1 MNDCIMTSVFREVL
15 DFFQYI
21 GIYDV
26 VLPFLLTF
34 TVVFAILEKTKVLGT
49 DKLGDR
55 KVTKKNLNSMVAFCV
70 GFFVIASSR
79 LVEIMTQVSAH
90 MFVLLLLSV
99 FFLMLVGSFY
109 AEGDEPFSLSDPWK
123 LLFTIIMFVGIVCI
137 FLMAIKTEDG
147 TPWLTWILNY
157 VVKNFNSA
165 AVASII
171 LIILI
176 IGFMFWVVR
185 DPSEKSA
192 KSS

>member
-1 MNDCIMTSVFREVL
+1 MASVFREVL

-49 DKLGDR
+49 DMLGDR
-55 KVTKKNLNSMVAFCV
+55 RITKKNLNSMVAFCV

-79 LVEIMTQVSAH
+79 LVEIMTQVSSQ
-90 MFVLLLLSV
+90 MVVLLLLSV

-109 AEGDEPFSLSDPWK
+109 QEGEEPFSLSDPWK
-123 LLFTIIMFVGIVCI
+123 MIFTLIMFVGIVCI
-137 FLMAIKTEDG
+137 FLMAIKTKDG
-147 TPWLTWILNY
+147 TPWLTWLMNY

-171 LIILI
+171 LLALI

-185 DPSEKSA
+185 DPKPAST